1 MARREILPAI
11 EKYIAFVARTAND
24 KKALDSAI
32 PCTYETNTVKTL
44 SGLAGQIYERVNEL
58 DDAIVKLSDA
68 SDVIE
73 EGYMI
78 KDTLLVMMSELR
90 LACDEAEVI
99 TAEDFWPFPTY
110 GELLFGVR

>member
-1 MARREILPAI
+1 M
-11 EKYIAFVARTAND
+11 
-24 KKALDSAI
+24 
-32 PCTYETNTVKTL
+32 
-44 SGLAGQIYERVNEL
+44 SGLAGQIYERVSEL

-78 KDTLLVMMSELR
+78 KDTLLVKMSELR